1 MAQKAFEPRAIT
13 FVERCREPRCFRID
27 FGGYR
32 KSSIAALLFSIV
44 DIINQSARAEPGAAK
59 MVLSREFA

>member
-1 MAQKAFEPRAIT
+1 MAQKAFEPRANRFRRT
-13 FVERCREPRCFRID
+13 LPRPRCFRID

-32 KSSIAALLFSIV
+32 ISSIVALLLSIV